1 MLKPSTPP
9 QRKVHTGKMIIKLDT
24 SLCAKTQKS
33 LRNCFHN
40 IQRNRALIRLWLPLY
55 ILAALLFVFLTGCGS
70 QTTPVNKT
78 EEQAS
83 EEAPFYENAQ
93 DYKELVGRISEKK
106 QLLSLEADLD
116 KQLVL
121 SEECV
126 QLETDLAAYKVHIEL
141 LKFYF
146 NELKG
151 KDVRLCLV
159 KRLFNCGELRK
170 ADAVLSLDELQQEAE
185 QLEVNAFLP
194 GLQERKEYLAQAY
207 FLKSLL
213 WKTFYSSQLH
223 AEQATQYF
231 EEALH
236 WAYQPQTLFEYS
248 RLLYQQGQ
256 YTAAYA
262 GAYYLYGTHLD
273 ASALHLSKILHLLF
287 LCEFQLSMYE
297 DAIKTWERAAGQYQK
312 LAEEDSDNYILLFAK
327 DFQKATHAQ
336 RELKNHIEEENLYKE
351 KIKTLRALAQK
362 KPLKYTPMLIAAL
375 QRMSFF
381 QRLNEQPDLAK
392 KTHAEAL
399 QLSRKGVEKN
409 PETYKPALAST
420 LKAMG
425 DWTGEYKQ
433 RKKYYKEAVVLYREL
448 AEEKPDDFLP
458 PLAYLLQAWADELGD
473 IEKLRKPVEAY
484 ESTKSEKA
492 FFRRCKA
499 GVRLCKHAGKK
510 YLELRSAEKKY
521 KEALKVWQ
529 QLARDVPCRYF
540 YNLANTYSELAWV
553 QRFIGKKDKAVTN
566 YEEAL
571 TLQRVL
577 LRHKKM
583 HKSLLVDTLEE
594 LAEICIETE
603 QLDKAENA
611 YQEALQLCQKLSQ
624 EAPEDYTNY
633 YLKLLLNLSLFYLDE
648 HPNREKSVALAEQA
662 MNMLPSIHLQSSV
675 SKYYLQKAHELLQKN
690 GVPLSKD
697 AL

>member
-1 MLKPSTPP
+1 
-9 QRKVHTGKMIIKLDT
+9 MIIKLDT
-24 SLCAKTQKS
+24 PLSAKTQQS
-33 LRNCFHN
+33 LRNCFHS

-55 ILAALLFVFLTGCGS
+55 ILPALLFVFLTGCGS

-78 EEQAS
+78 DEQAS

-93 DYKELVGRISEKK
+93 DYKDLVGRISEKK
-106 QLLSLEADLD
+106 RLLSLEADLD

-141 LKFYF
+141 LKTYF
-146 NELKG
+146 NGLKE
-151 KDVRLCLV
+151 KDGRLCQV
-159 KRLFNCGELRK
+159 KRLFDCGELRK
-170 ADAVLSLDELQQEAE
+170 ADAALSLNELRQESA
-185 QLEVNAFLP
+185 QLNVDALPP
-194 GLQERKEYLAQAY
+194 GLQERQEYLAQAY
-207 FLKSLL
+207 FLKALL
-213 WKTFYSSQLH
+213 WKTFYSSPLH
-223 AEQATQYF
+223 AEQAAQYF

-236 WAYQPQTLFEYS
+236 WAYQPQTLLEYA
-248 RLLYQQGQ
+248 RLLYEQER
-256 YTAAYA
+256 YTDAYA
-262 GAYYLYGTHLD
+262 TSNTAYCLYKNSENETTYGL
-273 ASALHLSKILHLLF
+273 AVALNQLLMCESKMSM
-287 LCEFQLSMYE
+287 CEN
-297 DAIKTWERAAGQYQK
+297 AIKTGEKAVTYYRK
-312 LAEEDSDNYILLFAK
+312 LVAENPKKYIMRFFEVSHYIEQAQMRLK
-327 DFQKATHAQ
+327 DYEAVEKKFQEKV
-336 RELKNHIEEENLYKE
+336 HICR
-351 KIKTLRALAQK
+351 TQAQK
-362 KPLKYTPMLIAAL
+362 DPVKHTPMLIYAL
-375 QRMSFF
+375 QMLSFS
-381 QRLNEQPDLAK
+381 QRLNAKPDLAN
-392 KTHAEAL
+392 KTYVEAL
-399 QLSRKGVEKN
+399 QLARKGVEEN
-409 PETYKPALAST
+409 PETYKLAVAST

-425 DWTGEYKQ
+425 DWAGEYKQ
-433 RKKYYKEAVVLYREL
+433 RKKYYEEAVGLYREL

-473 IEKLRKPVEAY
+473 IEKLRKPVKAY
-484 ESTKSEKA
+484 ESTKSKKA

-540 YNLANTYSELAWV
+540 YNLANTYSELARV
-553 QRFIGKKDKAVTN
+553 QSFIAQKDKAVTN

-577 LRHKKM
+577 VRHKKM
-583 HKSLLVDTLEE
+583 HKSLLVDTLEK

-611 YQEALQLCQKLSQ
+611 YQEALQICRELSQ

-633 YLKLLLNLSLFYLDE
+633 YLKTLLDLSRFYLDE

-662 MNMLPSIHLQSSV
+662 MDMLPSIHLQSSV